1 MKAESLNCG
10 ESRFAWVLLAC
21 GFAAIYFPTFW
32 DLFNGLWKTDQN
44 AHGPIVLAITAWFFV
59 YKARGIA
66 ATESFFR
73 QPSQRAG
80 WTVLIIGLLLYA
92 AGRSQAV
99 YFLELGSMIPV
110 VTGLVLMFFGK
121 VALKQLW
128 FSLFFMLFMIP
139 LPGSLID
146 TVTQPMKLFVSY
158 GTENLLYALGYPISR
173 SGVILNIGQY
183 RLLVADACAGLNS
196 LFTLE
201 ALGLLYLN
209 VVQHSSIVRNIV
221 LATLI
226 IPISLL
232 SNLIRVCLLALITYY
247 YGDEVGQGFV
257 HGFSGMLLF
266 ITALLLIIGADSL
279 LRTGVRIAAKA
290 EGAKT

>member
-1 MKAESLNCG
+1 MNVQLRQQPISVFSWL
-10 ESRFAWVLLAC
+10 LLAL
-21 GFAAIYFPTFW
+21 GFASIYIPSFW
-32 DLFNGLWKTDQN
+32 DLFHGLWKTEQN
-44 AHGPIVLAITAWFFV
+44 AHGPIVLAITTWFFV
-59 YKARGIA
+59 YKSREIA
-66 ATESFFR
+66 ATDSFIR
-73 QPSQRAG
+73 KPSQLAG
-80 WTVLIIGLLLYA
+80 WIALIAGLLIYA

-110 VTGLVLMFFGK
+110 VAGLVLIFFGG
-121 VALKQLW
+121 VALKKLW

-139 LPGSLID
+139 LPGSLTD
-146 TVTQPMKLFVSY
+146 TITQPMKLLVSW
-158 GTENLLYALGYPISR
+158 GTDHLLYSLGYPISR
-173 SGVILNIGQY
+173 TGVILNIGQY

-209 VVQHSSIVRNIV
+209 VVQHSSVVRNIA

-226 IPISLL
+226 VPISLT
-232 SNLIRVCLLALITYY
+232 SNLIRVSLLALITYY
-247 YGDEVGQGFV
+247 YGDEAGQGFV

-266 ITALLLIIGADSL
+266 ITALLLIIGVDGL
-279 LRTGVRIAAKA
+279 LRTGVKVAARV

>member
-1 MKAESLNCG
+1 MNVRAINNQESQ
-10 ESRFAWVLLAC
+10 FAWVLIVL

-44 AHGPIVLAITAWFFV
+44 AHGPIVLAITAWFFF
-59 YKARGIA
+59 YKAREIA
-66 ATESFFR
+66 ASDSFTR
-73 QPSQRAG
+73 LPSPAAG
-80 WTVLIIGLLLYA
+80 WLVFVAGLLVYA

-99 YFLELGSMIPV
+99 YLLELGSMIPV
-110 VTGLVLMFFGK
+110 VTGLVLIFFGK
-121 VALKQLW
+121 TALKRLW

-139 LPGSLID
+139 LPGSLTD
-146 TVTQPMKLFVSY
+146 TITQPMKLFVSY

-209 VVQHSSIVRNIV
+209 VVQHSSVVRNIALAV
-221 LATLI
+221 LI
-226 IPISLL
+226 VPISLA
-232 SNLIRVCLLALITYY
+232 SNMIRVSLLALITYY
-247 YGDEVGQGFV
+247 YGDEAGQGFV

-266 ITALLLIIGADSL
+266 ITALLLIIGVDSL
-279 LRTGVRIAAKA
+279 LRTGVRVAGKV
-290 EGAKT
+290 EGSKT